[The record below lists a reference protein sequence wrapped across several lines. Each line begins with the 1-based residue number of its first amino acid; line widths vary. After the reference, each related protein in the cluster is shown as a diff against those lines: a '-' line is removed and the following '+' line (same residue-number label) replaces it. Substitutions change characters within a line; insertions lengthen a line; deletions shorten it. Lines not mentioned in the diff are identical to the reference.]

1 MISDTDNSIVI
12 GKQRLDYR
20 KIVFR
25 TIKYIDDIICKFPL
39 WLENSRI
46 PFSSKED
53 MLNPKLAEFLN
64 ISDLPDLTI
73 ENIRFSF
80 TNQPAQPGPYTPDIG
95 VSLMN
100 KVGSTNY
107 FFYLEG
113 KRLPARDTKSEREY
127 VYGNSGGIQR
137 FKENKHGSNLP
148 CSAMI
153 GYIQKESF
161 KIWQDRINGWID
173 ELIKTEGSQWN
184 NSDKMVVCDN
194 RNDKFRSEHN
204 RTDGNK
210 PITLYHYW
218 IDLTNN

>member
-53 MLNPKLAEFLN
+53 ILNPKLAEFLN
-64 ISDLPDLTI
+64 NLDSASLIID
-73 ENIRFSF
+73 NIRFSF
-80 TNQPAQPGPYTPDIG
+80 TNQPAQHGRYTPDIG
-95 VSLMN
+95 VCLMN
-100 KVGSTNY
+100 KIGSTDY

-113 KRLPARDTKSEREY
+113 KRLPAREKRCEREY
-127 VYGNSGGIQR
+127 VCGNLGGIQR
-137 FKENKHGSNLP
+137 FKDNKHGKNLP

-153 GYIQKESF
+153 GYIQNETF
-161 KIWQDRINGWID
+161 KIWQDRINSWID
-173 ELIKTEGSQWN
+173 ELITSEGLQWN
-184 NSDKMVVCDN
+184 NSDKMVAYNN
-194 RNDKFRSEHN
+194 RNDTFRSEHN